1 MFPGCLQDFSR
12 MFSGC
17 SDGSYWPC
25 GIWWS
30 FQMKVWT
37 LRSKGIRWSPGIWWS
52 PAIRWSIRSMD
63 FHNRK
68 VYGDHTS
75 ITDGLVST
83 LADHFEIWRYLRL
96 KCKVD
101 LALRL
106 GTTNWWPWLK
116 KHFRFKILKCFSW
129 VALSETPIIRQYRE
143 GGLGHKRQL
152 RDILIAF
159 RILQLDSIG
168 DV

>member
-1 MFPGCLQDFSR
+1 MISGCLQD
-12 MFSGC
+12 FSGC
-17 SDGSYWPC
+17 SDGSCRPG

-37 LRSKGIRWSPGIWWS
+37 LKIQRNLMIPNYSMIPAAAIRWSPGIWWS

-106 GTTNWWPWLK
+106 GTTNTSVLGSWSVSVGLPCLK
-116 KHFRFKILKCFSW
+116 LLSLGSTEKEVW
-129 VALSETPIIRQYRE
+129 VIRGIFE
-143 GGLGHKRQL
+143 
-152 RDILIAF
+152 I
-159 RILQLDSIG
+159 S
-168 DV
+168 